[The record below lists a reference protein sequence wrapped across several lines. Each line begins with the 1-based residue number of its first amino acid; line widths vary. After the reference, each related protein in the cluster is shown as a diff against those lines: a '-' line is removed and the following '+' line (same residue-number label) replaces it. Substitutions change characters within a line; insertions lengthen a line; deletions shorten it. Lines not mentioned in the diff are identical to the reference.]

1 MGRSSTSDKKGGCGI
16 IGFGIFWTLFSS
28 IFVVAGVWLT
38 WKTIA
43 VEGWQKTPCVIERF
57 EINANQS
64 QDPPFQADLIFH
76 YEINGTR
83 HTGTKLWPDKKGSD
97 DIEDLSK
104 LREEFSQ
111 GPEGPMPSPAGT
123 SAECRVNPE
132 NPAEA
137 ALLTGGKGAI
147 WGGIAFAVF
156 GAVFVSIGIALIGL
170 GIRKPGSVSS
180 ARSAVRGRQA
190 SPVVMGFIF
199 LIFGG
204 AGLALLFGLVVP
216 KAREWWQM
224 RQWTPTDA
232 QVVWSRVVSKSS
244 DDGTTYAVDIL
255 YRYNFNGRSHLA
267 NRRNLMG
274 GSSSGYDR
282 KKAFVDA
289 HPPGSAL
296 QVFVDPAKPWR
307 AVIQRDMGWWALFG
321 LFPLPFL
328 AIGFFGLRSSLRK
341 RGSPTPS
348 FTEPVIAPGRS
359 SGLVRTGAVPVI
371 KSGEWVR
378 IGHVPVAGLIF
389 VIIFA
394 AIWNGVVW
402 GPMRDSGAG
411 DGLGFFFFLP
421 FALVGIAVIA
431 AVIYSLFSLLGPKY
445 EIQIDESNLARGEST
460 QVRWRRSGRAS
471 ATSFALYLVAKEE
484 ASYRNGSSTSTA
496 TSVFHEQVLFETSVP
511 MAMEKGHVELRIP
524 SDALPSFHG
533 TSNRLRW
540 FLALRAGI
548 PRLPDVRG
556 EREITVRIPTKEEMP

>member
-1 MGRSSTSDKKGGCGI
+1 MGRSSATNKKAGCGI

-28 IFVVAGVWLT
+28 IFVVAGVALT
-38 WKTIA
+38 WKTLA
-43 VEGWQKTPCVIERF
+43 VQGWKETPCVIERF
-57 EINANQS
+57 EITADPS
-64 QDPPFQADLIFH
+64 QDPPFQPDLSFH

-97 DIEDLSK
+97 DIEELSK

-123 SAECRVNPE
+123 STECRVNPE
-132 NPAEA
+132 NPEEA
-137 ALLTGGKGAI
+137 ALLAGGTGAI
-147 WGGIAFAVF
+147 WGGIAFAGF
-156 GAVFVSIGIALIGL
+156 GGIFVLIGL
-170 GIRKPGSVSS
+170 AMIGTGLRKPGAESG
-180 ARSAVRGRQA
+180 ARSSTGPRQA
-190 SPVVMGFIF
+190 SRAVMIF
-199 LIFGG
+199 VSLIFGG

-224 RQWTPTDA
+224 RQWAPTDA
-232 QVVWSRVVSKSS
+232 QVVWSRVLSKSS

-255 YRYNFNGRSHLA
+255 YRYNFDGRSHLA

-289 HPPGSAL
+289 HPPGSTL
-296 QVFVDPAKPWR
+296 PVFVDPDKPWR
-307 AVIQRDMGWWALFG
+307 AVIQRDLGWWSLFG

-328 AIGFFGLRSSLRK
+328 AIGFFCLRSSLK
-341 RGSPTPS
+341 KQGSPARA
-348 FTEPVIAPGRS
+348 FNEPIIAPGRS

-371 KSGEWVR
+371 ESGEWVR

-389 VIIFA
+389 LLIFA
-394 AIWNGVVW
+394 GIWNGVVW
-402 GPMRDSGAG
+402 GPMRGSGAG
-411 DGLGFFFFLP
+411 DGFGFFFFLP
-421 FALVGIAVIA
+421 FALIGIALIA
-431 AVIYSLFSLLGPKY
+431 AVIYSLLSFLGPKY
-445 EIQIDESNLARGEST
+445 EIQIDESTLARGGST
-460 QVRWRRSGRAS
+460 QVRWHRSGKVPAS
-471 ATSFALYLVAKEE
+471 SFALYLVAKEE

-524 SDALPSFHG
+524 SDAVPSFHG

-548 PRLPDVRG
+548 PRLPDIRG
-556 EREITVRIPTKEEMP
+556 EREIIVRIPTKEEMS